1 MSNTTSHATGA
12 APATAKAHAVPE
24 SGVVKTSPSAETL
37 PRANVSLWVR
47 LLESHNLVLGEVR
60 RKLADATTMPR
71 FDLLANLEREDGQT
85 LAALSRRMLVTAGN
99 LTGLVDRA
107 GRDGVVERRADPRDR
122 RLSRVY
128 LTPKGRELI
137 VELLPKHAE
146 EVGALFE
153 ELDPADKRELRRL
166 LGKLRDSLARKLI
179 GGSGGSGANGSSSSS
194 GSSSNS
200 SKELP

>member
-1 MSNTTSHATGA
+1 MSSSSSSTSTSSN
-12 APATAKAHAVPE
+12 AHSSASAVVGKTHVPE
-24 SGVVKTSPSAETL
+24 SGIVKTSGGAESV

-107 GRDGVVERRADPRDR
+107 ERDGVVERRADPRDR

-146 EVGALFE
+146 EIGALFE

-166 LGKLRDSLARKLI
+166 LGKLRDSLANKLI
-179 GGSGGSGANGSSSSS
+179 GGAGGVGGVGGVGN
-194 GSSSNS
+194 
-200 SKELP
+200 KEHT